1 MKKIIILIIS
11 LLLLTGCTK
20 IEQQNI
26 DTMIEQIV
34 SSENKNQNTY
44 KNGYKFYLPS
54 NIKIKNSYGRNVVL
68 KENNLNYYMF
78 VDIISYYNKSE
89 FNYQINEKAVLS
101 KLINHDNKK
110 GYIEVNEKND
120 KYLIEIMYNYAKIE
134 LMVDESDIYTS
145 IVNSL
150 VVLSSIEYTDDIIQN
165 MLEDDIL
172 NFSEE
177 TFSLFEI
184 ESDDS
189 NFLKVVEEYD
199 NYNEEEVPDYDLIK
213 EN

>member
-1 MKKIIILIIS
+1 MKKIILLIIS
-11 LLLLTGCTK
+11 LMLLSGCTK
-20 IEQQNI
+20 IDNQNI
-26 DTMIEQIV
+26 DALIDQIA
-34 SSENKNQNTY
+34 SSENKHQNTY

-54 NIKIKNSYGRNVVL
+54 NIKIKNSYGKNVVL
-68 KENNLNYYMF
+68 TENNLNYYMF
-78 VDIISYYNKSE
+78 VDLISYYNKAE
-89 FNYQINEKAVLS
+89 LNYKTNEKALLS
-101 KLINHDNKK
+101 KQINNNEKK
-110 GYIEVNEKND
+110 GYIEVNQKND

-134 LMVDESDIYTS
+134 LMVDENNIYTS

-150 VVLSSIEYTDDIIQN
+150 IILTSIDYTDDIIKN

-172 NFSEE
+172 NYSEE
-177 TFSLFEI
+177 TFSLFET

-199 NYNEEEVPDYDLIK
+199 NYNEEEIPDYDLIK